1 MWNNLTMSQKANLM
15 KVYLK
20 YGISSLDLMKE
31 HYNSLSEG
39 GNIAPEDPP
48 TRSVDMAR
56 PVTPGT
62 TPETSDHTIYVRPSL
77 PLKSPPTSQAL
88 QGSLQQSTI
97 KNDTIDI
104 NSKYQNY
111 IMPDVTTYD
120 DRTWGGK
127 KQWVGKQ
134 KDLSELWKENPQ
146 YDEDSVFATYNDRY
160 LVAVNS
166 IFGDV
171 GDDIIVELD
180 DGTKINAIIADVKAD
195 TDKESTKYGH
205 LKYGVLSVV
214 EFQKRDNVTQ
224 DQVRQA
230 QQKKGW
236 RFDDKKR
243 HKSVKRIINTKHNNI
258 QKKDGT
264 K

>member
-15 KVYLK
+15 RVYLK

-31 HYNSLSEG
+31 HYNSFSEG
-39 GNIAPEDPP
+39 GNIVIEDPP
-48 TRSVDMAR
+48 VKSINIPRT
-56 PVTPGT
+56 PVPGT

-77 PLKSPPTSQAL
+77 PLKLSPTIQVP
-88 QGSLQQSTI
+88 QGSLQQPTI
-97 KNDTIDI
+97 KYDTIDI
-104 NSKYQNY
+104 KSKYTNY

-120 DRTWGGK
+120 DRTWGGG
-127 KQWVGKQ
+127 KQWVGEQ
-134 KDLSELWKENPQ
+134 KKLSDLWKKNPQ
-146 YDEDSVFATYNDRY
+146 YDEDNVFATYNNRY

-166 IFGDV
+166 KFGDV
-171 GDDIIVELD
+171 GEDIIIELD
-180 DGTKINAIIADVKAD
+180 DGTKINAIIADVKAN
-195 TDKESTKYGH
+195 TDKESTEYGH
-205 LKYGVLSVV
+205 LKSGILSVV
-214 EFQKRDNVTQ
+214 EFQKRDKVTK

-236 RFDDKKR
+236 RLDDKKR